1 MAFVFMDVEFRL
13 FLGPECIDGVCLVD
27 GDRWIHLLHLGE
39 GKQLH
44 TDTAFPF
51 NMQFVGFDDAE

>member
-1 MAFVFMDVEFRL
+1 MDVEFRL